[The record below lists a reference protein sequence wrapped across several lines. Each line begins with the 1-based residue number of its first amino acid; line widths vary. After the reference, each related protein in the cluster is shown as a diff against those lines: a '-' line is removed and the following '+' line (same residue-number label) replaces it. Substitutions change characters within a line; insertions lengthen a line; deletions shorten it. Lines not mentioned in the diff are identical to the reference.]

1 VGVAVRPHGRRT
13 EMSFR
18 FRVHL
23 ADGEHLD
30 DYSSSEPN
38 WKPGDVL
45 YAGGKPAYRIT
56 RIVSRGEIE
65 GSVYD
70 GIFEVEALQPAVR
83 AIPDRS

>member
-1 VGVAVRPHGRRT
+1 
-13 EMSFR
+13 MSFR
-18 FRVHL
+18 FRVCL
-23 ADGEHLD
+23 AGGEDLD

-45 YAGGKPAYRIT
+45 YAGGKPAYRIS
-56 RIVSRGEIE
+56 RIVSRGELE
-65 GSVYD
+65 GSDYD